1 MTSCR
6 AFYVRPTHPQQFSFS
21 SSFFSSFSSF
31 SFSFSVRPS
40 VCLIIYLLRHPSHL
54 CQDPDSISCT
64 FLEQFV
70 LAFQTAISHQYPIVN
85 PIQSNPSD
93 RDTKRG
99 CKIKDFSENL
109 LVTPFLRKP
118 LHPGVQEKRE
128 KLGVRSPPTPWLK

>member
-1 MTSCR
+1 M
-6 AFYVRPTHPQQFSFS
+6 SFS
-21 SSFFSSFSSF
+21 LFVL
-31 SFSFSVRPS
+31 SVRPS
-40 VCLIIYLLRHPSHL
+40 VRPSVLRPSVRFCLSVCLSLSHPRHPSHI

-109 LVTPFLRKP
+109 LVTPFLREP

>member
-1 MTSCR
+1 M
-6 AFYVRPTHPQQFSFS
+6 SFS
-21 SSFFSSFSSF
+21 LFVL
-31 SFSFSVRPS
+31 SVRPS
-40 VCLIIYLLRHPSHL
+40 VRPSVLRPSVRFCLSVCLSLSHPRHPSHL